1 MCAENLLVGK
11 TERGPASLSALTH
24 CYNPC
29 PREKHAESGWDSS
42 GVEDAARSSAER
54 TGAAERSSEGLGKP
68 RESERKV
75 EASAGRQE
83 AEDYVS
89 GCPQENRGG
98 SARTLGE
105 VEGRTAKEVTEIG
118 PHFPQFHSQIFVFLP
133 RIALT
138 AIKQLFSLAGVDG

>member
-1 MCAENLLVGK
+1 MPNLGSIVRELK
-11 TERGPASLSALTH
+11 TQRDRAQRELEQLNAALMALGSLGNL
-24 CYNPC
+24 N
-29 PREKHAESGWDSS
+29 
-42 GVEDAARSSAER
+42 ARS
-54 TGAAERSSEGLGKP
+54 KP
-68 RESERKV
+68 ARDAKKRKTM
-75 EASAGRQE
+75 
-83 AEDYVS
+83 S